1 MQPLIANMESS
12 SLTSEL
18 AHSISVFDTLIRI
31 AEAVKQVSPE
41 TVKSCFQKAK
51 FMFGVNEDAEINGNN
66 TEYLQLALNH
76 ATFGN
81 IRAEDYVN
89 IYMDVTTDL
98 NLNDINQFTEDH
110 QQAEEQDH
118 ELESE

>member
-12 SLTSEL
+12 SSASEL
-18 AHSISVFDTLIRI
+18 ARSISVFDTLIRI

-41 TVKSCFQKAK
+41 TVKSCFQKTK

-81 IRAEDYVN
+81 IRQK
-89 IYMDVTTDL
+89 IM
-98 NLNDINQFTEDH
+98 
-110 QQAEEQDH
+110 
-118 ELESE
+118 